1 MTIVHGVRSQGKK
14 NDKNPIAQRFRNAY
28 IKRMVWFFK
37 RALSWNQ
44 ERKLYKWILVYKYYG
59 SN

>member
-1 MTIVHGVRSQGKK
+1 VRSQGKK
-14 NDKNPIAQRFRNAY
+14 NEKNPIAQHFRNAY

-37 RALSWNQ
+37 RALSGSQ
-44 ERKLYKWILVYKYYG
+44 ERKLYKWILVYKHYG